1 MIIELICAPLVLL
14 VKGVLSVIP
23 VLTYIP
29 NSIADTITLLVK
41 GMQFFPFDVWVIV
54 IGSFV
59 FWATVHIV
67 FGLINFIL
75 KLIPIINIGQ

>member
-1 MIIELICAPLVLL
+1 MIIELICAPLLLL
-14 VKGVLSVIP
+14 VRGILNIIP

-41 GMQFFPFDVWVIV
+41 GMQFFPFDVWFIC
-54 IGSFV
+54 ISSFI
-59 FWATVHIV
+59 FWITVHLIYS
-67 FGLINFIL
+67 FINFIL